1 MFDILLNKVCIH
13 HFVDINVIH
22 NHGCPNYKLETRIG
36 KYVSYHRPKNT
47 RRKLEM
53 DLLMIIDGNVIREM
67 LAKTAKECI
76 KDSKCHQLGFPLK
89 MQFGSG

>member
-1 MFDILLNKVCIH
+1 
-13 HFVDINVIH
+13 
-22 NHGCPNYKLETRIG
+22 
-36 KYVSYHRPKNT
+36 
-47 RRKLEM
+47 M